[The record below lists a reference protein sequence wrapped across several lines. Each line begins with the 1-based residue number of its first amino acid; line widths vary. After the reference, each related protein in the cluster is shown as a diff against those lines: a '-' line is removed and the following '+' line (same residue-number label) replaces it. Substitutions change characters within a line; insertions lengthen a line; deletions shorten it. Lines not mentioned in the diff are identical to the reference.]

1 MICIHY
7 NNKHKL
13 LKDKENVANGNEKS
27 FGLLDKFVIA

>member
-13 LKDKENVANGNEKS
+13 LKDKENVATS
-27 FGLLDKFVIA
+27 YKFTMNT